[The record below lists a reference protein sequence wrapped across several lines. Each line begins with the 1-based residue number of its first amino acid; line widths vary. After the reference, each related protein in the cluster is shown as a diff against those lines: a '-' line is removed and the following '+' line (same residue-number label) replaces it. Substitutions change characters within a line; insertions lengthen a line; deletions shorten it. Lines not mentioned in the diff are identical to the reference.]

1 MMMLFNLP
9 VPDTCPAGTYR
20 VTTAGGDD
28 ACMVCPANSVITTA
42 DSPVCECI
50 QGYYRHQLEDAS
62 VSCTRMYIC
71 VFVLSLITSIFTLPS
86 FSGPPSACRNLQ
98 VIESRTRANTIT
110 VMWERPLTTGRDDY
124 YYNVH
129 HSNPDLQGSFL
140 LHNINP
146 FIKTSPLVRYS
157 VSGLRPLTNYTIRV
171 SVLNGV
177 SDQDT
182 AGEEGRRCEVTAI
195 TGDIST
201 SGKQYS
207 IFK

>member
-1 MMMLFNLP
+1 MLAWCVQLT
-9 VPDTCPAGTYR
+9 VSSLQQTVLCVSVSK
-20 VTTAGGDD
+20 VTTGISWKMPLCHAL
-28 ACMVCPANSVITTA
+28 VCIF
-42 DSPVCECI
+42 
-50 QGYYRHQLEDAS
+50 
-62 VSCTRMYIC
+62 VSLFYPS
-71 VFVLSLITSIFTLPS
+71 FTSIFTLPS
-86 FSGPPSACRNLQ
+86 FAGPPSACRNLQ

-110 VMWERPLTTGRDDY
+110 VMWKRPLTTGRDDY

-182 AGEEGRRCEVTAI
+182 SGEEGRRCEVTAI

-201 SGKQYS
+201 SDK
-207 IFK
+207 IAF

>member
-1 MMMLFNLP
+1 MLAWCVQLT
-9 VPDTCPAGTYR
+9 VSSLQQTVLCVSVSK
-20 VTTAGGDD
+20 VTTDISWKMPLCHAL
-28 ACMVCPANSVITTA
+28 VCIF
-42 DSPVCECI
+42 
-50 QGYYRHQLEDAS
+50 
-62 VSCTRMYIC
+62 VS
-71 VFVLSLITSIFTLPS
+71 LSQYPSLPPCIFTLPS
-86 FSGPPSACRNLQ
+86 FAGPPSVCRNLQ

-110 VMWERPLTTGRDDY
+110 VMWERPLITGRDDY

-177 SDQDT
+177 SDQDI
-182 AGEEGRRCEVTAI
+182 AGEEGRRCEVSAI

-207 IFK
+207 ILK

>member
-1 MMMLFNLP
+1 MLAWCVQLT
-9 VPDTCPAGTYR
+9 VSSLQQTVLCVSASK
-20 VTTAGGDD
+20 VTTDISWKMPLCHAL
-28 ACMVCPANSVITTA
+28 VCI
-42 DSPVCECI
+42 
-50 QGYYRHQLEDAS
+50 
-62 VSCTRMYIC
+62 IC
-71 VFVLSLITSIFTLPS
+71 VIVLSFITSIFTVPS
-86 FSGPPSACRNLQ
+86 FAGPPSACRNLQ

-110 VMWERPLTTGRDDY
+110 VMWERPLITGRDDY

-182 AGEEGRRCEVTAI
+182 TGEEGRRCEVSAI

-201 SGKQYS
+201 SDN
-207 IFK
+207 IAF